1 MTPFIK
7 CEACFEILWTQQHYS
22 CDYVRIIVGHISIV
36 THLFLK
42 QASFFLCSSD
52 IGINRKNAACKWN
65 RKNHIKI
72 IA

>member
-7 CEACFEILWTQQHYS
+7 CEACFEILWTQHYS
-22 CDYVRIIVGHISIV
+22 SDYVRIIVGHISIV

-65 RKNHIKI
+65 GKNHIKI